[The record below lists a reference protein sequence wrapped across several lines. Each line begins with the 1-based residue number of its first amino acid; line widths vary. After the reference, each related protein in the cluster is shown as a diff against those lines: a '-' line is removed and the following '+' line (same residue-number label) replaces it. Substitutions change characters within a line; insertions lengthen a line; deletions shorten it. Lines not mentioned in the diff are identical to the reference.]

1 MKIIY
6 LACFEDIKAKMKKK
20 KEKGRRKKKEADNMS
35 KIVIYN
41 GNDILLA
48 EIKGKVKN
56 RGNIKIVEFE
66 RYKMI
71 ESQTANKMLNRL
83 EKVFKYHKD
92 NN

>member
-1 MKIIY
+1 MK
-6 LACFEDIKAKMKKK
+6 
-20 KEKGRRKKKEADNMS
+20 RKEADNMS

-41 GNDILLA
+41 GKDILLA

-56 RGNIKIVEFE
+56 HGNIRVVEFE

-83 EKVFKYHKD
+83 ENVFKYHKEK
-92 NN
+92 

>member
-1 MKIIY
+1 
-6 LACFEDIKAKMKKK
+6 MKKK

-83 EKVFKYHKD
+83 EKVFKYHKE

>member
-1 MKIIY
+1 
-6 LACFEDIKAKMKKK
+6 
-20 KEKGRRKKKEADNMS
+20 MS

-41 GNDILLA
+41 GKDILLA

-83 EKVFKYHKD
+83 EKVFKYHKE